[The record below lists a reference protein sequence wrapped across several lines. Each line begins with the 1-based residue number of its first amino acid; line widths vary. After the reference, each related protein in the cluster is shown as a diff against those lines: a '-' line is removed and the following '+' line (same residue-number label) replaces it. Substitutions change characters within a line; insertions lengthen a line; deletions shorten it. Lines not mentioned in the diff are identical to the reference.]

1 MWTIIS
7 VLILVGLLM
16 MILEILVIPGSGF
29 AGVIGFVLMAAGVW
43 LAYTRVGVMAG
54 NITLISTITINVVGL
69 ILALR
74 SKTWKKASLDAVN
87 DGKVNKID
95 AQNLLVGMKGTTIS
109 RCTPMGK
116 AVFNDKYYEVSTL
129 SEFIDEGIEVE
140 IIRVSGNKIY
150 IKKINS

>member
-29 AGVIGFVLMAAGVW
+29 AGIIGFVLMAAGVW
-43 LAYTRVGVMAG
+43 LAYTRVGLMAG

-95 AQNLLVGMKGTTIS
+95 AQNLQVGTKGTTIS
-109 RCTPMGK
+109 RCAPMGK

-129 SEFIDEGIEVE
+129 SEFIDEGNEVE
-140 IIRVSGNKIY
+140 IIRVTGNKIY

>member
-29 AGVIGFVLMAAGVW
+29 AGIIGFVLMAAGVW
-43 LAYTRVGVMAG
+43 LAYTRVGLMAG

-95 AQNLLVGMKGTTIS
+95 AQNLLVGMKGNTIS
-109 RCTPMGK
+109 RCAPMGK

-129 SEFIDEGIEVE
+129 SEFIDEGNEVE
-140 IIRVSGNKIY
+140 IIRVTGNKIY
-150 IKKINS
+150 IKKINN